1 MLKDREAYEAKLD
14 EQLAAWE
21 ADIERLKLKAKGV
34 GVDGMMKFDQ
44 AIERM
49 QCKRTEAR
57 VHLGNLKAA
66 SDDTWEQVKA
76 GSEKAWAEFKAIFK
90 NPC

>member
-14 EQLAAWE
+14 EQLANWE
-21 ADIERLKLKAKGV
+21 ADIERFKVKAKSV

-44 AIERM
+44 AIEQM
-49 QCKRTEAR
+49 QRKGAEAR
-57 VHLGNLKAA
+57 VHLGNLKTA

-76 GSEKAWAEFKAIFK
+76 GSEKAWGEFKAIFTSPK
-90 NPC
+90 